1 MNAPLVLEW
10 LRAGRLQL
18 PLPGSGE
25 TAQRWRQLAELTE
38 IDVVA
43 GRLAE
48 AHADAAAILAE
59 LGGPLPIAGEL
70 WGVWAAEASDAVV
83 IAHDAG
89 DTVVLDGAKPWC
101 SGAGLC
107 THALVTARLGDGRRG
122 LFAVD
127 VGSDAVRLLERT
139 WRNAGMAAS
148 DTRSVHFGGAPAIPV
163 GGPDGYLSRPG
174 FWFGAIGVAACWLGG
189 ARAVAAPL
197 YQHAAKRSIDDH
209 HLLAHLGAVDA
220 AIAAGEA
227 ALAVAAGHVDADPD
241 DLSGLA
247 EVTAR
252 RVRAIVETAVNEA
265 LGRTDRA
272 LGPGPLCLDEQHAR
286 AVADL
291 TVYVRQSHAE
301 RDLEV
306 LGSLAAINRA
316 DD

>member
-1 MNAPLVLEW
+1 VLEW
-10 LRAGRLQL
+10 LRTGQLQL
-18 PLPGSGE
+18 PLPGSGR
-25 TAQRWRQLAELTE
+25 TALRWRRLSELTE

-48 AHADAAAILAE
+48 AHTDAVAILAE
-59 LGGPLPIAGEL
+59 LGGSAPRAGEL
-70 WGVWAAEASDAVV
+70 WGVWAAEATDAVV
-83 IAHDAG
+83 TARGTGDAL
-89 DTVVLDGAKPWC
+89 VLDGTKAWC

-107 THALVTARLGDGRRG
+107 THALVTAHLTDERRG

-127 VGSDAVRLLERT
+127 LRDEAARPLEPS
-139 WRNAGMAAS
+139 WRNAGMADT
-148 DTRSVHFGGAPAIPV
+148 DTRSVQFTCAPAIPV
-163 GGPDGYLSRPG
+163 GQPGDYLNRPG

-197 YQHAAKRSIDDH
+197 YRRAAGGSASG

-220 AIAAGEA
+220 AITAAEA
-227 ALAVAAGHVDADPD
+227 TLAAAADHVDEDPGNA
-241 DLSGLA
+241 SGRA
-247 EVTAR
+247 ELTAR
-252 RVRAIVETAVNEA
+252 RARAVVEKAADET

-301 RDLEV
+301 RDLAA
-306 LGSLAAINRA
+306 LGSLAAVGRA
-316 DD
+316 DG